1 MFLNRCKSSD
11 SHPSEQ
17 AHHRDT
23 APPDTAHRAQTHA
36 RIDEIEKAY
45 KKLPRDVSDAYR
57 ERAGIV
63 RESAYTLGRGAP
75 SPDTEAKLRCHA
87 QEMESLVAES
97 LVACRDPDSMFES
110 NLRGAWRHAP
120 RNAVDLQVAFV
131 QLEGIWS
138 RVPPEQRAW
147 LDAGLAMKDGDPESL
162 FKMRPVYEQLVDAYL
177 QDCKRKG
184 TTLVLLD

>member
-1 MFLNRCKSSD
+1 MFLNRFKPSD

-17 AHHRDT
+17 AYHRDT
-23 APPDTAHRAQTHA
+23 ALPDTAHRAQTHA

-45 KKLPRDVSDAYR
+45 KKLPRDVRDAYR

-87 QEMESLVAES
+87 QEMES

-138 RVPPEQRAW
+138 RVPPEQGAW
-147 LDAGLAMKDGDPESL
+147 LDAGLAMKDRDPESL
-162 FKMRPVYEQLVDAYL
+162 FRMRPVYEQFVDAYL

-184 TTLVLLD
+184 TTPLLLG